1 MSPHGRPK
9 GESLRPQAEGTPM
22 STPGR
27 SQVLIPERIARRV
40 VQ

>member
-1 MSPHGRPK
+1 
-9 GESLRPQAEGTPM
+9 M

-27 SQVLIPERIARRV
+27 PKCSSPERIARRVGVSTPGRPKCSPPERIARRV